1 MRTRGTSE
9 GSVELLDLRVDVTDI
24 ERLVCAVMAW
34 TKQRDRVRTAVGVN
48 AHVCNLAAREPEFR
62 WLVRDADLA
71 YADGQSVVWAS
82 RLFGVHMPER
92 VATTDALFPL
102 CTSAAAAGKRVF
114 FYGSAPGI
122 AARAASRLRTLEP
135 ALQIAVSHGYVPEH
149 EMDDLVRRINDF
161 GTHILFVGLGDPL
174 QQYWIARHRDQLQ
187 VPAVLTCG
195 GLFDWTSGENRRP
208 PQWMVTAG
216 LEWLWRVLIEPRRLA
231 KRYLL
236 GNPAFV
242 ARVLRQ
248 YLLQRRGR

>member
-1 MRTRGTSE
+1 M
-9 GSVELLDLRVDVTDI
+9 SVSPERSARVLDLRVDVTDTQ
-24 ERLVCAVMAW
+24 RLVAEVIAW
-34 TKQRDRVRTAVGVN
+34 TELRDRMRVAVGVN
-48 AHVCNLAAREPEFR
+48 AHVCNLAARESEFCEM
-62 WLVRDADLA
+62 VRSADLA

-82 RLFGVHMPER
+82 RLFGVPMPER
-92 VATTDALFPL
+92 VATTDLVFPL
-102 CTSAAAAGKRVF
+102 SASAAAAGKRIF
-114 FYGSAPGI
+114 LYGSAPGV
-122 AARAASRLRTLEP
+122 AERAASRLRELEP
-135 ALQIAVSHGYVPEH
+135 DLQIAVSHGYVPKE
-149 EMDDLVRRINDF
+149 EIDDLVRRINDF

-174 QQYWIARHRDQLQ
+174 QQHWVARHRHHLQ

-208 PQWMVTAG
+208 PQWMVAAG

-248 YLLQRRGR
+248 YLLERRDR